1 MRHSIMEGTAPWS
14 VALVG
19 RALEMPIE
27 FFMGTVSAGNV
38 INLEEDD
45 RGSLKSLEHLYV
57 SKD

>member
-19 RALEMPIE
+19 KAIEMPIE
-27 FFMGTVSAGNV
+27 FFMGTVSAGHV
-38 INLEEDD
+38 INLEEEDG
-45 RGSLKSLEHLYV
+45 GSLKSPEHFYV